1 MAVLSVR
8 LGRKR
13 GTLVVGIWISL
24 PVRGLRPLR
33 AARLVTTNVP
43 NPEMVT
49 RLPRRSD
56 STMPQTKAF
65 MARSAE
71 IFEPPELFAMIATS
85 SAFVISH
92 LALSVACRGVG
103 VNRDVTS
110 GRHAA
115 HGIEKERGLEG
126 LFDDECARFADERE
140 GLAVRGVAGDEDE
153 ARAERWIARGR
164 VAIELL
170 AVAVGHPDVGHDQV
184 VALAAYALEGLAAAG
199 GHVDAPAG
207 LAQDRH
213 DEVEHARLVL
223 HDERRAAVA
232 GDDHRRAR
240 RGRAPRRGRLGH
252 RQLQPE
258 HRPAR
263 PAVHDQ
269 VAAVLLD
276 DPVRDRQ
283 TEPGAGAD
291 GLGREERLEDV
302 RERLV
307 RDAR

>member
-1 MAVLSVR
+1 MSQPVNRASPDRR
-8 LGRKR
+8 LEH
-13 GTLVVGIWISL
+13 
-24 PVRGLRPLR
+24 
-33 AARLVTTNVP
+33 AARAEARHLDRRNLNLLAGARVAAVA
-43 NPEMVT
+43 
-49 RLPRRSD
+49 RRPRRSD

-92 LALSVACRGVG
+92 LAPSLACRGVG

-115 HGIEKERGLEG
+115 YGIEEERGLEG
-126 LFDDECARFADERE
+126 LFDDERARFADERE

-153 ARAERWIARGR
+153 ARAERRIARGR

-223 HDERRAAVA
+223 HDQRRATVA
-232 GDDHRRAR
+232 GDDHR
-240 RGRAPRRGRLGH
+240 P
-252 RQLQPE
+252 
-258 HRPAR
+258 
-263 PAVHDQ
+263 
-269 VAAVLLD
+269 
-276 DPVRDRQ
+276 
-283 TEPGAGAD
+283 
-291 GLGREERLEDV
+291 
-302 RERLV
+302 
-307 RDAR
+307 

>member
-1 MAVLSVR
+1 MGPRTLPRCNSAERSGWGRRIRTPATWSRATRPTTRRSPKVPRRRANYSIRSMASQRTEVQRSAPTNRSPTTAAYRTALFSAR

-13 GTLVVGIWISL
+13 GTLAGGILISL
-24 PVRGLRPLR
+24 PVRGLRPFR

-49 RLPRRSD
+49 RRPRRSD

-85 SAFVISH
+85 SAFVISN

-232 GDDHRRAR
+232 
-240 RGRAPRRGRLGH
+240 
-252 RQLQPE
+252 
-258 HRPAR
+258 
-263 PAVHDQ
+263 
-269 VAAVLLD
+269 
-276 DPVRDRQ
+276 
-283 TEPGAGAD
+283 
-291 GLGREERLEDV
+291 
-302 RERLV
+302 
-307 RDAR
+307 